1 MENQEEKKMI
11 SNKINNIDFT
21 NNKNSSY
28 EELLF
33 IQNLIKKESA
43 LKELCK
49 TISILILN
57 KMILFF
63 SSEIKR

>member
-1 MENQEEKKMI
+1 MENQEEEIMI

-28 EELLF
+28 EKLLF
-33 IQNLIKKESA
+33 IQNLIKKEYA

-57 KMILFF
+57 KTIIIL
-63 SSEIKR
+63 

>member
-1 MENQEEKKMI
+1 MENQEEEIMI
-11 SNKINNIDFT
+11 SNKINNIDST
-21 NNKNSSY
+21 NNKNNSY

-57 KMILFF
+57 KMIIIL
-63 SSEIKR
+63 

>member
-1 MENQEEKKMI
+1 MENQEEEIMN

-21 NNKNSSY
+21 KNKNSSY

-49 TISILILN
+49 KIPILIFN
-57 KMILFF
+57 KMIIIL
-63 SSEIKR
+63 

>member
-1 MENQEEKKMI
+1 MENQEEEKMI
-11 SNKINNIDFT
+11 SNKINDIDL
-21 NNKNSSY
+21 NKYSSY

-49 TISILILN
+49 IIPILML
-57 KMILFF
+57 
-63 SSEIKR
+63 

>member
-1 MENQEEKKMI
+1 MENKEEKKMI
-11 SNKINNIDFT
+11 SNKINNIDFI

-49 TISILILN
+49 TKSILILN
-57 KMILFF
+57 KMIIIF
-63 SSEIKR
+63 